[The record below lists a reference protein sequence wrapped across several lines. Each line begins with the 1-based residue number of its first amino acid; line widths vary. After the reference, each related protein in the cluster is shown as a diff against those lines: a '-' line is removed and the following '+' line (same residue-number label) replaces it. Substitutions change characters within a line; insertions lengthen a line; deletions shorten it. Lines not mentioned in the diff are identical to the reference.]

1 MCLAITRNR
10 QTMTRSSR
18 RWLTATAEQRLSGSS
33 GGDPGGD
40 SPWHGR
46 GGGGGRPGSSR
57 TTPGGHYSVQRGRR
71 SGRSPG
77 AWRGGWWCWLADCVV
92 SSVLCSALLGARPRL
107 VRAGRQGSV
116 AGAPRLTGGE
126 SALGWLLGWPGVV
139 TLKSYQAGSF
149 LLAPAAAGLRG
160 TCDERNCSLITNKH
174 RENTM

>member
-1 MCLAITRNR
+1 MSLAITRNR
-10 QTMTRSSR
+10 ETMTRSSR

-33 GGDPGGD
+33 GGYPGGD

-71 SGRSPG
+71 SGRSLG

-126 SALGWLLGWPGVV
+126 SALV
-139 TLKSYQAGSF
+139 
-149 LLAPAAAGLRG
+149 AAGLAGCCHTEELPSWQLPSRTGRSG
-160 TCDERNCSLITNKH
+160 TPWDL
-174 RENTM
+174 